1 MRVRAPPDELLEGF
15 LTEWQRLLDLVAEP
29 STVILVEGSRDR
41 SALERLG
48 LASPVLLVH
57 RGERL
62 PQLARSVAERY
73 RRAIVLTD
81 WDRTGGQ
88 LAQRLRLLLEADQ
101 VEIDLEV
108 RRRIGRAL
116 RGELVHVEGLR
127 AWAEHVAE
135 RAGTTWAVEVAR
147 RSGAPR

>member
-1 MRVRAPPDELLEGF
+1 MRARAPPHELLEGF
-15 LTEWQRLLDLVAEP
+15 LAEWQRLLEIVSTP
-29 STVILVEGSRDR
+29 SAVVLVEGSRDR
-41 SALERLG
+41 AALERLG

-57 RGERL
+57 QGERL
-62 PQLARSVAERY
+62 PQVARSVADRY

-101 VEIDLEV
+101 IAIDLDV

-116 RGELVHVEGLR
+116 RGELVHVEGLGS
-127 AWAEHVAE
+127 WVEHVAE
-135 RAGTTWAVEVAR
+135 RAGTSWAVELAR
-147 RSGAPR
+147 RSSPPR